1 MPTMKINAKNA
12 HEASIQILRVA
23 FNSDFLHSGFIRNPH
38 SFVYIFVYFNAETCR
53 FSFDYSQRKQSRD
66 LLKRFVKEINADEVL
81 RIAATKYTFSQIAI
95 GATSRK
101 VISKTDFFDIVRDHY
116 DWV

>member
-12 HEASIQILRVA
+12 HEASTQILRVV
-23 FNSDFLHSGFIRNPH
+23 FNSDFAHSGFTRNPY

-53 FSFDYSQRKQSRD
+53 FSFDYSQRKQSKD
-66 LLKRFVKEINADEVL
+66 LLKRFTKKVIADEAL
-81 RIAATKYTFSQIAI
+81 KIAATKYTFSQIAI

-101 VISKTDFFDIVRDHY
+101 VISKADFFDIARDHY